1 MENAVDA
8 LKMAAAVIIFV
19 LALSVSINAF
29 SEARIA
35 STTILDY
42 TDREIFL
49 GKSDYYNSDTS
60 GKNRIVGVET
70 IIPAIYKAYSD
81 ERYKLVF
88 LTSDDQPI
96 ELYKLKNSE
105 GIYETINTMG
115 LVYDVSK
122 GIGVSTSSGKNF
134 IERILY
140 GKDKYESKYKEN
152 DMTLASLRGKIDF
165 TNEGLYDKINNNSFE
180 ESSGVYYQSEKNGK
194 SNSPEV
200 NKPKIRVIT
209 YKATSNK

>member
-8 LKMAAAVIIFV
+8 LKMAAAVMIFV

-35 STTILDY
+35 STTLLDY
-42 TDREIFL
+42 TDREFYL

-60 GKNRIVGVET
+60 RKNRIVGVET

-81 ERYKLVF
+81 ESYKLIF
-88 LTSDDQPI
+88 LNSDETPL
-96 ELYKLKNSE
+96 ELYKMKNNE
-105 GIYETINTMG
+105 GMDEKINTMG

-122 GIGVSTSSGKNF
+122 KIGISDTNKKDF
-134 IERILY
+134 IETILY
-140 GKDKYESKYKEN
+140 GNKGEKD
-152 DMTLASLRGKIDF
+152 TLASLKDRITF
-165 TNEGLYDKINNNSFE
+165 TNEGLYDKIKNNSFE
-180 ESSGVYYQSEKNGK
+180 ESSGVYYQGEENGK

-200 NKPKIRVIT
+200 NKQKIRVIT
-209 YKATSNK
+209 YKAQKYVNY

>member
-8 LKMAAAVIIFV
+8 LKMAAAVMIFV

-35 STTILDY
+35 STTLLDY
-42 TDREIFL
+42 ADREFLL
-49 GKSDYYNSDTS
+49 GKSDYYNSDTF

-88 LTSDDQPI
+88 LNNNDEPI
-96 ELYKLKNSE
+96 ELYKLKSN
-105 GIYETINTMG
+105 GETINTMG
-115 LVYDVSK
+115 LVYDVSR
-122 GIGVSTSSGKNF
+122 GIGVSPSNRKNF
-134 IERILY
+134 IEMILY
-140 GKDKYESKYKEN
+140 GKDKYKSKDGE
-152 DMTLASLRGKIDF
+152 DDTLASLRAKIDF
-165 TNEGLYDKINNNSFE
+165 TNEGLYGKINNNSFE

-200 NKPKIRVIT
+200 NKQKIRVIT
-209 YKATSNK
+209 YKATSLINN

>member
-8 LKMAAAVIIFV
+8 LKMAAAVMIFV

-35 STTILDY
+35 STTLLDY
-42 TDREIFL
+42 ADREFLL
-49 GKSDYYNSDTS
+49 GKSDYYNSDTF

-81 ERYKLVF
+81 ESYKLVF
-88 LTSDDQPI
+88 INNNDEPI
-96 ELYKLKNSE
+96 ELYKLND
-105 GIYETINTMG
+105 ETINTMG

-122 GIGVSTSSGKNF
+122 GIGVSPSNRKNF
-134 IERILY
+134 IEMILY
-140 GKDKYESKYKEN
+140 GKNRYRED
-152 DMTLASLRGKIDF
+152 DTTLASLQDKIDF
-165 TNEGLYDKINNNSFE
+165 TNEGLYGKINNNSFE
-180 ESSGVYYQSEKNGK
+180 ESSGVYYQGEENGK

-200 NKPKIRVIT
+200 NKQKIRVIT
-209 YKATSNK
+209 YKATSLINN